1 MPPIPTLHGKPWAVS
16 LHGGHSGEFCDHG
29 RGTLREV
36 IEAAAACGYH
46 TFGVTEHAP
55 RVEPRYLYAEERAL
69 GWDVAKIVGDFE
81 AYARALP
88 RLAATFADRIALL
101 RGFEIEV
108 VPSDRYVSVMADLR
122 ARFEFDYIVGSVHW
136 VDDVIIDY
144 TKSEFDR
151 AVAAHG
157 GLEALAVRY
166 FEVVAEMAAAL
177 KPEVVG
183 HLDLLRKFAGED
195 AALETPAVR
204 RAAAA
209 ALEAIGEY
217 DGILDCNTVGLR
229 KGLGTPY
236 PAPWLVRLAHE
247 EFGIGFC
254 FGDDSHGPDEVGAGI
269 AEARAYLLGH
279 GVSEITYLAREGD
292 GLARKTAPLE

>member
-1 MPPIPTLHGKPWAVS
+1 
-16 LHGGHSGEFCDHG
+16 
-29 RGTLREV
+29 LREV
-36 IEAAAACGYH
+36 IEAAVACGYH

-55 RVEPRYLYAEERAL
+55 RIEARYLFAEEIAL
-69 GWDVAKIVGDFE
+69 GWDVAKIVADFE
-81 AYARALP
+81 AYSQALP
-88 RLAATFADRIALL
+88 RLAEEFAGRIAIL

-108 VPSDRYVSVMADLR
+108 VPPDRYVTVMAGLR
-122 ARFEFDYIVGSVHW
+122 ARFGFDYIVGSVHW

-144 TKSEFDR
+144 TKAEYDR

-157 GLEALAVRY
+157 GVEALAVRY
-166 FEVVAEMAAAL
+166 YEAVAEMVAAL

-195 AALETPAVR
+195 PAIETPAVR
-204 RAAAA
+204 RAAER
-209 ALEAIGEY
+209 ALGPIREHR
-217 DGILDCNTVGLR
+217 GILDCNTVALR
-229 KGLGTPY
+229 KGLAAPY

-254 FGDDSHGPDEVGAGI
+254 FGDDSHGPDDVGAGI
-269 AEARAYLLGH
+269 AEARDYLLRH
-279 GVSEITYLAREGD
+279 GVSEITYLAREPG